1 MKILRIILSL
11 MAVVAI
17 SSSFS
22 VTHRDAGGK
31 SIEKLWEEYAKAER
45 QDQIR
50 RMADILTEIKAEARA
65 KRRSW
70 DYFKAAEKYV
80 DVSSRRN
87 WKLRDSLQSQLEKD
101 IYEYDEPLL
110 GYLLKRRSLPY
121 DELCE
126 EVRKNEARL
135 RSAGNE
141 EIYIARDCSYSLPV
155 ANDYEYALWDMFRS
169 VLYGRSDAL
178 ADAYLRLKDEIG
190 NAEPQ
195 AGMAEYQYVMHSG
208 TDKERKDALEGMLER
223 YGGSAMGLLPAM
235 SLLEMEFYENQDK
248 GSQEYFLDL
257 RKRLE
262 SYERE
267 RNMYRKGV
275 DKMIAQMCHGFE
287 FLMSQ
292 LDAKAVLVAVR
303 DGKADLALRNIDAV
317 KVSVCREGKTVFEA
331 ELDNPVRSYHVFDT
345 LHLELPVLDDGD
357 YTLKCFSGSR
367 EIGECR
373 YPKFTLSAAI
383 RADRDDW
390 GIYVADYKSGM
401 PLDQVDVQLYKGDR
415 KIAEKEGL
423 RLDGFTALPDDI
435 ASMLNA
441 DSGYHI
447 VCQTVSEDGKLRR
460 SQDVYVKGGSDFEEV
475 TLPSRFAEVMLDRA
489 AFRPGETLRFKA
501 VIYEKAADGAMET
514 VREGEVVS
522 VWMQDSRGEVLAEQ
536 EMKVNDY
543 GSLAGEFV
551 LGDIRRQGHHRIVV
565 YSEGRSLGLC
575 DFVVDEFQLPAFEVV
590 FEENED
596 PFLPGDTIVVK
607 GQVRSFSGH
616 SLASSKV
623 AALVKAGDLLVM
635 EEDVAIDED
644 GSFSLAFTDTFDDD
658 KYNIEVRVTDLT
670 GETHSFFCDQY
681 VMRNPGLGVALT
693 NAAAGR
699 YRMVS
704 ENQPFHVILAEDK
717 ALVKFNI
724 HYLGRMRFNGH
735 PVRYRV
741 CRGQETVAEG
751 EALSGDVAEIDF
763 SGLGAGLYSLEAEFL
778 ITDAGGNELE
788 GSKSVQ
794 ILKLDGCGE
803 VLGEEF
809 ENVFCELEDCIGYR
823 FGVGNGPVWAVVE
836 LFGDKGQLLE
846 SELITVAAGE
856 IRDIRYEHTSEY
868 PDAIEM
874 KILYFRDSQCFTY
887 SHIWR
892 RPVKENNLPLE
903 IVRMDDSAAPD
914 SECSV
919 VIRTEPDTEVLAAVF
934 DLATER
940 IRKNEWRRISAG
952 QHPMSSVRINAA
964 SGRNGNGISLMM
976 DDTQGDMVI
985 GYGSA
990 RRANSR
996 NKSAAAAGTLPIAD
1010 MAVTEEAIPFQLA
1023 VDESA
1028 QVTVREDFAVS
1039 LAFEPFLRSSAD
1051 GTVSLEFNTSD
1062 KISTFVVSVFAHNR
1076 NMDNSVMRR
1085 DILVTLPV
1093 KVSVTEPLY
1102 LYSGDEYVLR
1112 ASVSNVSSSPVEGLV
1127 RLEVYSAGDH
1137 EGELQLYDA
1146 AIPVNVPAG
1155 DAVPVSFD
1163 IPVPADVEALTFKL
1177 VFSGE
1182 GVSDGVSLNVPVRPA
1197 SQMLE
1202 EVHSA
1207 VLLPGMSEDEVME
1220 SLRRKF
1226 VNVSSVGASYSEIS
1240 VIGMLREALPLVN
1253 EDGGKNA
1260 VSLSEAIYVNLL
1272 TCGLRKE
1279 EGDGAGPYMKAAY
1292 DDVGRLLA
1300 CANSDGGFGWFD
1312 GMKSSPVVTAVVL
1325 ERFAGLRD
1333 RGLLNVMSYKFGEDA
1348 LDDLDEAVV
1357 SAVKYLD
1364 SVYFSDP
1371 DRPSWYGCISMWQ
1384 YMNVRSMYAGI
1395 PFDKQKAREAM
1406 GVKEYKEFR
1415 KAVKDCLLPKKSE
1428 RWTDGAILRKVQM
1441 IRILNSLASSEEG
1454 LALAESW
1461 GAGSGARTRM
1471 RRSMAVELES
1481 LKEYAVGHPSGG
1493 LYYPN
1498 AVLPFRGLLE
1508 SEAYAHSMI
1517 CNLFRDLSSDQEF
1530 GKGLAEMADG
1540 ICVWMMLQKE
1550 SQQWSS
1556 DPGFV
1561 DAMASVYDAS
1571 DAVKQ
1576 TRIAVL
1582 SKRYGKPFEDIKAS
1596 GNGFRVSVSYYK
1608 ENGSETGKVS
1618 RVELADGDT
1627 LCLGD
1632 KIVAVYSL
1640 WSEENRSFVR
1650 LSVPRAACFR
1660 PHDQLSGWS
1669 GGWLRQLSY
1678 GSFNISPYAYREVK
1692 ADRTLYWMDVF
1703 PDETSVIEEVL
1714 FVTQEGRFASPV
1726 AEIESIYA
1734 PHYRAN
1740 DVWDGVVRT
1749 VR

>member
-1 MKILRIILSL
+1 MKTLRIIFVL

-22 VTHRDAGGK
+22 VIRRDAGGK
-31 SIEKLWEEYAKAER
+31 SIEKLWQEYAKAER

-50 RMADILTEIKAEARA
+50 RMADILAEIKAEALA
-65 KRRSW
+65 KRKSW

-101 IYEYDEPLL
+101 IYGYGEPLL
-110 GYLLKRRSLPY
+110 EYLLKSRSLPY

-126 EVRKNEARL
+126 EVRKNESRL
-135 RSAGNE
+135 RNAGNE
-141 EIYIARDCSYSLPV
+141 EIYIARDRSYSLPV
-155 ANDYEYALWDMFRS
+155 ANDYEYVLWDMFRS

-178 ADAYLRLKDEIG
+178 ADAYLRLKNEVG
-190 NAEPQ
+190 STEPQ
-195 AGMAEYQYVMHSG
+195 AVVAEYQYVMHSS
-208 TDKERKDALEGMLER
+208 TDQGRKDALEEMLKR
-223 YGGSAMGLLPAM
+223 YEGSAMGLLPAM

-248 GSQEYFLDL
+248 GDQEYFLGL
-257 RKRLE
+257 RKRIE
-262 SYERE
+262 SYVRE

-275 DKMIAQMCHGFE
+275 DKTIAQMCYGFE

-303 DGKADLALRNIDAV
+303 DGKADLALRNMDAV
-317 KVSVCREGKTVFEA
+317 NVRVCREGKTVFEK
-331 ELDNPVRSYHVFDT
+331 ELDNPVRSYYAFDT
-345 LHLELPVLDDGD
+345 LHLKLPVLDDGD

-367 EIGECR
+367 EIGEYH

-390 GIYVADYKSGM
+390 RIYVADYQSGM
-401 PLDQVDVQLYKGDR
+401 PLGQVDVLLYKGDR
-415 KIAEKEGL
+415 KIAEQKGL
-423 RLDGFTALPDDI
+423 RLSGFTALPDDL
-435 ASMLNA
+435 ASRLKEN
-441 DSGYHI
+441 SGYYI
-447 VCQTVSEDGKLRR
+447 VCQTVSEDGTLRK
-460 SQDVYVKGGSDFEEV
+460 SQAVYVNGGPDFEKV
-475 TLPSRFAEVMLDRA
+475 ADPSRCAEVMLDRA

-501 VIYEKAADGAMET
+501 VIYEKAGDGAMET

-522 VWMQDSRGEVLAEQ
+522 VSIRDSRGEVLVEQ
-536 EMKVNDY
+536 EMKANDY

-551 LGDIRRQGHHRIVV
+551 LGDIRRQGHHRVEV
-565 YSEGRSLGLC
+565 RSGGRLLGSC
-575 DFVVDEFQLPAFEVV
+575 DFVVDEFQLPAFEVT
-590 FEENED
+590 FKENEE

-607 GQVRSFSGH
+607 GQARSFSGH
-616 SLASSKV
+616 SLASAKV
-623 AALVKAGDLLVM
+623 TALVKTDDHLVM
-635 EEDVAIDED
+635 EENVAITED
-644 GSFSLAFTDTFDDD
+644 GSFSLAFTDISDAA
-658 KYNIEVRVTDLT
+658 KYKIEVRVTDLT
-670 GETHSFFCDQY
+670 GETHSFFYDQY
-681 VMRNPGLGVALT
+681 VMRNPGLSVALT
-693 NAAAGR
+693 NAATGR
-699 YRMVS
+699 YRMVG
-704 ENQPFHVILAEDK
+704 ENQPFRVILAEDK
-717 ALVKFNI
+717 AIVKFNI
-724 HYLGRMRFNGH
+724 QYVGGMRFNGH

-751 EALSGDVAEIDF
+751 ETLSGDVSEIDF

-778 ITDAGGNELE
+778 ITDAAGNKLE
-788 GSKSVQ
+788 DSKSVQ
-794 ILKLDGCGE
+794 ILKLDGGGE
-803 VLGEEF
+803 VLDEEF
-809 ENVFCELEDCIGYR
+809 ENVFCELKDCIGYR

-836 LFGDKGQLLE
+836 LFGDRGQLLE
-846 SELITVAAGE
+846 SELITVEAGE

-887 SHIWR
+887 NHIWR
-892 RPVKENNLPLE
+892 RPVKENSLPLE
-903 IVRMDDSAAPD
+903 IVRMDDSTAPG

-934 DLATER
+934 DIATER
-940 IRKNEWRRISAG
+940 IKKNEWRSVSAG
-952 QHPMSSVRINAA
+952 QHPLLSVRVSSA
-964 SGRNGNGISLMM
+964 SGRNGNGTSSMLE
-976 DDTQGDMVI
+976 GASGNVVI
-985 GYGSA
+985 GYGSV

-996 NKSAAAAGTLPIAD
+996 SKSAASAGVSLAAD
-1010 MAVTEEAIPFQLA
+1010 MAVAEEAIPFQLT
-1023 VDESA
+1023 DNESA

-1039 LAFEPFLRSSAD
+1039 LAFEPFLRPSAE
-1051 GTVSLEFNTSD
+1051 GTVSLEFNASD

-1085 DILVTLPV
+1085 DMLVTLPV

-1112 ASVSNVSSSPVEGLV
+1112 ASVSNISSSPVEGLV
-1127 RLEVYSAGDH
+1127 RLGVCSVGDS

-1197 SQMLE
+1197 SQVLE
-1202 EVHSA
+1202 EAHSA
-1207 VLLPGMSEDEVME
+1207 VLLPGMSEDEVLE
-1220 SLRRKF
+1220 SLRREF

-1240 VIGMLREALPLVN
+1240 VMDMLREALPLVN

-1272 TCGLRKE
+1272 ACGLREE
-1279 EGDGAGPYMKAAY
+1279 EGEDAGPYLQAAY
-1292 DDVGRLLA
+1292 DAVGKLLA

-1357 SAVKYLD
+1357 AAVKYLD
-1364 SVYFSDP
+1364 SVCFSDP
-1371 DRPSWYGCISMWQ
+1371 DRPSWYGRISMWQ
-1384 YMNVRSMYAGI
+1384 YLNARSMYAGI
-1395 PFDKQKAREAM
+1395 SFDEQQARETI

-1415 KAVKDCLLPKKSE
+1415 KAVKDWLLPKKSE
-1428 RWTDGAILRKVQM
+1428 RWTGGAILSKVHM
-1441 IRILNSLASSEEG
+1441 IRILNTLASSEAG

-1461 GAGSGARTRM
+1461 GVGSGAGAKM

-1498 AVLPFRGLLE
+1498 AILPFRGLLE

-1517 CNLFRDLSSDQEF
+1517 CDLFRDLSSDQEF

-1540 ICVWMMLQKE
+1540 ICLWMMLQKE

-1582 SKRYGKPFEDIKAS
+1582 SKR
-1596 GNGFRVSVSYYK
+1596 
-1608 ENGSETGKVS
+1608 
-1618 RVELADGDT
+1618 
-1627 LCLGD
+1627 
-1632 KIVAVYSL
+1632 
-1640 WSEENRSFVR
+1640 
-1650 LSVPRAACFR
+1650 
-1660 PHDQLSGWS
+1660 
-1669 GGWLRQLSY
+1669 
-1678 GSFNISPYAYREVK
+1678 
-1692 ADRTLYWMDVF
+1692 
-1703 PDETSVIEEVL
+1703 
-1714 FVTQEGRFASPV
+1714 
-1726 AEIESIYA
+1726 
-1734 PHYRAN
+1734 
-1740 DVWDGVVRT
+1740 
-1749 VR
+1749 